1 MVHPNKSK
9 KNSNKKPNGSKKGDR
24 KKAKHIPL
32 NYKSNSNKKDGGRP
46 EKGDRKKVIYVW
58 VSSKKAIYLVTGE
71 PRESKY
77 SIGIP
82 IIPLHGYYRSNGKS
96 YTAKQLSDY
105 YVILNL
111 PKDAD
116 VDEWK
121 GKRVVI
127 QGYDQDALYIRE
139 NETDKNESK
148 GKVKGKKKGKDDDEG
163 KDNER
168 DEDENKDEDEGGEE
182 E

>member
-1 MVHPNKSK
+1 MGQFKSK
-9 KNSNKKPNGSKKGDR
+9 KNG
-24 KKAKHIPL
+24 
-32 NYKSNSNKKDGGRP
+32 NKKDNGRS
-46 EKGDRKKVIYVW
+46 EKGDHKKVKYVW

-77 SIGIP
+77 SYGVP
-82 IIPLHGYYRSNGKS
+82 IIPLHGYYKSGKES
-96 YTAKQLSDY
+96 YTAKELSDY

-116 VDEWK
+116 IDGLKE
-121 GKRVVI
+121 KRVVI
-127 QGYDQDALYIRE
+127 KGYDKDEIYIDE
-139 NETDKNESK
+139 NETDEDKNEGKDKSK
-148 GKVKGKKKGKDDDEG
+148 KKVKDEDESEERDEDDDEG

-168 DEDENKDEDEGGEE
+168 DEEESEDRDEDESKDEDEDEGDEE

>member
-1 MVHPNKSK
+1 MPQFKSKSNKS
-9 KNSNKKPNGSKKGDR
+9 KKPNGSKKGDR
-24 KKAKHIPL
+24 KKVK
-32 NYKSNSNKKDGGRP
+32 
-46 EKGDRKKVIYVW
+46 YVW
-58 VSSKKAIYLVTGE
+58 VSSKKAIFLVAGE

-77 SIGIP
+77 SYGVH
-82 IIPLHGYYRSNGKS
+82 IIPLHGYYKSGKEL
-96 YTAKQLSDY
+96 YTAKELTDY

-116 VDEWK
+116 IDGLK
-121 GKRVVI
+121 DKRVVI
-127 QGYDQDALYIRE
+127 MGYDKDEIYIDE

-148 GKVKGKKKGKDDDEG
+148 GKGKKKGKDEDERSEDRDEDED

-168 DEDENKDEDEGGEE
+168 DEDERSEDEEDEE

>member
-1 MVHPNKSK
+1 MGQFKNRSNRGK
-9 KNSNKKPNGSKKGDR
+9 KHNGRSN
-24 KKAKHIPL
+24 
-32 NYKSNSNKKDGGRP
+32 GG
-46 EKGDRKKVIYVW
+46 RKKVKYVW

-77 SIGIP
+77 SLGVP
-82 IIPLHGYYRSNGKS
+82 IIPLHGYYKSGKKL
-96 YTAKQLSDY
+96 YTAKELSDY

-111 PKDAD
+111 PKDVD

-127 QGYDQDALYIRE
+127 QGYDQDALYIRV

-148 GKVKGKKKGKDDDEG
+148 VKGKKKRKYEDESEDRDEDESEDEDERDEG
-163 KDNER
+163 KDNESEDEDER
-168 DEDENKDEDEGGEE
+168 DEDDDEEGEE

>member
-1 MVHPNKSK
+1 MPQFKSKSNKSK
-9 KNSNKKPNGSKKGDR
+9 KSNGRSK
-24 KKAKHIPL
+24 
-32 NYKSNSNKKDGGRP
+32 S
-46 EKGDRKKVIYVW
+46 DRKKVKYVW
-58 VSSKKAIYLVTGE
+58 VYSKKAIYLVTGE

-77 SIGIP
+77 SIGVP
-82 IIPLHGYYRSNGKS
+82 IIPLHGYYKSGKKL
-96 YTAKQLSDY
+96 YTAKELSDY

-148 GKVKGKKKGKDDDEG
+148 GKGKGKKKGKDDDEE

-168 DEDENKDEDEGGEE
+168 DEDERSEDEDEGGEE